1 MIVAQVVAAAYINSN
16 CAAAGAQSKNDLQA
30 SNIYNKTKHKPN
42 TRMAQMDYSQKENV
56 NESQN
61 VVVVAGYTHKKFNT
75 GCYKHKK
82 FGKRNGKDA
91 TPTCTAPPLFRPYAL
106 SEDTPR
112 KRRQATVKQQ
122 EPQQHQLQ
130 QTYQLPP
137 TPPTTP
143 PQQQQQQLA
152 QSTQTQLYM
161 HTATPT
167 PIINHQAYAYMLQ
180 KQRAVLQMRQML
192 SINPDAS
199 TWPVELRNALYSM
212 LQQ

>member
-1 MIVAQVVAAAYINSN
+1 
-16 CAAAGAQSKNDLQA
+16 
-30 SNIYNKTKHKPN
+30 
-42 TRMAQMDYSQKENV
+42 MDYPQKENV
-56 NESQN
+56 KESQN
-61 VVVVAGYTHKKFNT
+61 VDVVGYTHKKFNT

-91 TPTCTAPPLFRPYAL
+91 TPTSSAPPLFRPYAL

-112 KRRQATVKQQ
+112 KRRQAAVKQQ
-122 EPQQHQLQ
+122 EPHQHQLQ
-130 QTYQLPP
+130 QTNTYQLPP

-143 PQQQQQQLA
+143 PQQQQLPH
-152 QSTQTQLYM
+152 STQAQLYTP
-161 HTATPT
+161 TATPT
-167 PIINHQAYAYMLQ
+167 PHINHQAIYAYMLQ

>member
-1 MIVAQVVAAAYINSN
+1 
-16 CAAAGAQSKNDLQA
+16 
-30 SNIYNKTKHKPN
+30 
-42 TRMAQMDYSQKENV
+42 MDYPQKENV

-61 VVVVAGYTHKKFNT
+61 VDVVGYTHKKFNT

-91 TPTCTAPPLFRPYAL
+91 TPTSSAPPLFRPYAL

-112 KRRQATVKQQ
+112 KRRQAAVKQQ

-130 QTYQLPP
+130 QTNTYQLPP

-143 PQQQQQQLA
+143 PQQQQLPH
-152 QSTQTQLYM
+152 STQAQLYTP
-161 HTATPT
+161 TATPT
-167 PIINHQAYAYMLQ
+167 PNINHQAIYAYMLQ